1 MFLEESHVF
10 AEEAR
15 RVLKHKGTIIIG
27 FISRDSGWGR
37 LYLKKKAEG
46 HKLYGYA
53 NFYSPGEMKEM
64 LKREKFQIKRCIATL
79 LQEPETITYIEEPS
93 NDVRKRGFVCVKAVK
108 I

>member
-1 MFLEESHVF
+1 MQGLAEFLPIRSECLDYALLIFTICFLKKPMFSLR
-10 AEEAR
+10 EAR

-53 NFYSPGEMKEM
+53 NFYSP
-64 LKREKFQIKRCIATL
+64 EK
-79 LQEPETITYIEEPS
+79 
-93 NDVRKRGFVCVKAVK
+93 
-108 I
+108 